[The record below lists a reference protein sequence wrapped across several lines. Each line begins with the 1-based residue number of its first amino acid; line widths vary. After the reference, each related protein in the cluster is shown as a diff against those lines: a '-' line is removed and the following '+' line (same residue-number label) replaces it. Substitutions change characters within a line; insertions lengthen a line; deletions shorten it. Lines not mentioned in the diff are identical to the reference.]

1 MIQTKVIATIAIV
14 LSSFSGFSQKD
25 QSIATIDVTR
35 AKQAY
40 EKEAMY
46 FYEHNWK
53 AFREEALKLKY
64 ISGYQLIR
72 TSPDTTGWFNII
84 LITQF
89 QDSVQRKKVE
99 ENFRPIMNRLSPNGP
114 RMLNDVKRS
123 EFLKPAGSYVGK
135 TVFADK

>member
-1 MIQTKVIATIAIV
+1 MGKIRLFIALGAGMA
-14 LSSFSGFSQKD
+14 FSINGFSQT
-25 QSIATIDVTR
+25 IATIDITR

-40 EKEAMY
+40 EKEAIY
-46 FYEHNWK
+46 FYENNWK
-53 AFREEALKLKY
+53 VFREEALRLKY

-72 TSPDTTGWFNII
+72 TETDSTGWFDII

-89 QDSVQRKKVE
+89 ADSVQRKKVE

-123 EFLKPAGSYVGK
+123 EFLKPGGSYKGK
-135 TVFADK
+135 TLFAAN